1 MGGLD
6 RTFDWAAVDLVIFD
20 VDGTLYDQR
29 RLRQR
34 MLIELGAH
42 CCRTLSFR
50 TALTLRAFRR
60 CREDLSRAQQ
70 MEDITDIQYR
80 LTAAECSLP
89 PDDVRTLVKEWIEE
103 RPLRF
108 LRCYRFNGVAEL
120 FDACAGRGKTIAVW
134 SDYPASAKLVA
145 LDLVADIIASS
156 GDDGVRRLK
165 PDPAGLYYVLAC
177 AGVPPQRA
185 VLIGDRAEHDGEAAR
200 RAGVQVLL
208 RRAVPHK
215 DFPTFRTYHDSVFE
229 PLLSSSA
236 VAREDSRG
244 SQ

>member
-1 MGGLD
+1 MEGLA
-6 RTFDWAAVDLVIFD
+6 RTFDWAASDLVIFD

-42 CCRTLSFR
+42 CCRTFELR

-89 PDDVRTLVKEWIEE
+89 PDDVRTLVKEWIKNV
-103 RPLRF
+103 LRF
-108 LRCYRFNGVAEL
+108 IRCYRFNGVAEK
-120 FDACAGRGKTIAVW
+120 FDACAGRRKTIAVW

-165 PDPAGLYYVLAC
+165 PDPAGLY
-177 AGVPPQRA
+177 
-185 VLIGDRAEHDGEAAR
+185 
-200 RAGVQVLL
+200 
-208 RRAVPHK
+208 
-215 DFPTFRTYHDSVFE
+215 
-229 PLLSSSA
+229 
-236 VAREDSRG
+236 
-244 SQ
+244 